1 MHTKGRFPNVLF
13 GGNLRADSA
22 ALAILV
28 LLLFLIFVF
37 LFLTLTA
44 QPAQAQTYQVIYNF
58 TGGKDGATPV
68 AGLTMDKRGNLYGT
82 ASSDHSTCC
91 GSVFRLGKTASGWV
105 LVPLYDFAGGDDG
118 ASPNARVV
126 FGPDGSL
133 YGTTVHGGGGN
144 CNLSRGGRVP
154 GCGIVFSLKRWT
166 DSTRPV
172 ERDCALSLYRRQRRS
187 CPLPC

>member
-1 MHTKGRFPNVLF
+1 MHTKGPLPKVLF
-13 GGNLRADSA
+13 GGDLSDSA

-44 QPAQAQTYQVIYNF
+44 QPAQAQNYQVIYNF

-91 GSVFRLGKTASGWV
+91 G
-105 LVPLYDFAGGDDG
+105 
-118 ASPNARVV
+118 
-126 FGPDGSL
+126 
-133 YGTTVHGGGGN
+133 
-144 CNLSRGGRVP
+144 
-154 GCGIVFSLKRWT
+154 
-166 DSTRPV
+166 
-172 ERDCALSLYRRQRRS
+172 
-187 CPLPC
+187 